1 MAKSHVELDFFGLQ
15 SLPHPP
21 QPRHRL
27 DRRESFRGIAKIN
40 PEIVKNVI
48 ASKYGAPAAAD
59 NNPKSVSLPG
69 TPRLGFSQL
78 PVFHPQPQPQP
89 RAGSMEKAGETAP
102 MTIFYNGTVSVFD
115 LPHDKAE
122 HVMKL
127 AMEKYGKV
135 LDDSSLKT
143 PKISTNTENIQLIQG
158 SLSDDGDDADMPI
171 KRKKSLQ
178 RFFEKRKE
186 RLVSPYANM
195 EHMVTGVYQQ
205 KT

>member
-15 SLPHPP
+15 PLPHPPQPQSQP

-27 DRRESFRGIAKIN
+27 DRRASFRGIAKIN

-59 NNPKSVSLPG
+59 YNPKSASLPG

-78 PVFHPQPQPQP
+78 PVFQPQPG
-89 RAGSMEKAGETAP
+89 AGSMEKAGETAP
-102 MTIFYNGTVSVFD
+102 ITIFYNGTVSVFD

-135 LDDSSLKT
+135 LDESSLMS
-143 PKISTNTENIQLIQG
+143 PKISTNTENIQG
-158 SLSDDGDDADMPI
+158 SLSEDGGWCHHMQTWNTWLPESTS
-171 KRKKSLQ
+171 KRPKLLCKCHS
-178 RFFEKRKE
+178 
-186 RLVSPYANM
+186 
-195 EHMVTGVYQQ
+195 
-205 KT
+205 

>member
-1 MAKSHVELDFFGLQ
+1 

-78 PVFHPQPQPQP
+78 P
-89 RAGSMEKAGETAP
+89 
-102 MTIFYNGTVSVFD
+102 
-115 LPHDKAE
+115 AE

-186 RLVSPYANM
+186 RYFLTSFIILILCTFVDGLVAS
-195 EHMVTGVYQQ
+195 
-205 KT
+205 